1 MNSVVRK
8 TLQSFALIALAAGIC
23 LPAAAQDTA
32 TQPAHREAKA
42 KATKSGKTSARSGRK
57 APVTG
62 KISINNAS
70 AQELTRLPLL
80 RPAAWPDS
88 SGGRAA
94 AASSPAWPHTA
105 CATIEPCR
113 SHCCCY
119 SWQPCSAG
127 RTCSWSSVGIYRLQL
142 CSETVR

>member
-42 KATKSGKTSARSGRK
+42 KAAKSGKASARSGRK

-70 AQELTRLPLL
+70 AQELTLLP
-80 RPAAWPDS
+80 RE
-88 SGGRAA
+88 G
-94 AASSPAWPHTA
+94 
-105 CATIEPCR
+105 
-113 SHCCCY
+113 
-119 SWQPCSAG
+119 
-127 RTCSWSSVGIYRLQL
+127 
-142 CSETVR
+142 